1 MRPSMPRGA
10 TWNTRGRVCS
20 PRRWKSS
27 GKPAQD
33 ESVIDRIAAD
43 GEDPREYVD
52 VILKVS
58 ERRFA
63 AWPRHI
69 RQVFEPARTVQAGA
83 QSFRL
88 TTDPAGDA

>member
-1 MRPSMPRGA
+1 MSCSRNDTLWDRP
-10 TWNTRGRVCS
+10 VHI
-20 PRRWKSS
+20 
-27 GKPAQD
+27 PAG
-33 ESVIDRIAAD
+33 EIAALP
-43 GEDPREYVD
+43 G
-52 VILKVS
+52 
-58 ERRFA
+58 RRFA